1 MWSKKRNLL
10 LVAGVLAVVILV
22 LALMA
27 IGLLTPFAKAK
38 NTMDS
43 DGLLTVNTLADG
55 SCQLHWPEGSNA
67 SGYGVQIRAADGS
80 VLYSTYTENCET
92 VIPQLPINQN
102 LTIRI
107 SSVHT
112 YDGKTRRG
120 SEDLVAKVE
129 QLSPQVQNLNWK
141 VDEQYDTV
149 DISFDM
155 SDTDVACVY
164 VLPEE
169 GDPVL
174 VEQVR
179 DGTYQ
184 LRFGADDQFQVPAY
198 GQSLRVAIQ
207 LEHHKENVACIG
219 TIAEEFTLT
228 REDFLGRTLNVE
240 HSYNGNNS
248 YTLTWNE
255 TKGEYYDVRLS
266 ENGGKTWATIGYIP
280 ADRERSFTTPCLKA
294 FTDYQISVV
303 AVGGQTMEGS
313 DTAAEGN
320 ILQVSTSEK
329 LLYSTIWPQKNLKV
343 YGDKEATQEL
353 GTVPAGSAWCV
364 LGQEGNYL
372 KIRYN
377 GQDGYIDGN
386 YCMINLPEYIG
397 NLCAYD
403 ITNSYKSIYLVH
415 EYGIRDVSGTV
426 ITGYEDVLLG
436 EDQYLVPLIFPAA
449 QRLIGAGLDAR
460 SRGYTLKIYD
470 SFRPQNAT
478 DDIYR
483 KTQLILGNIVPS
495 QTYSGKKV
503 TDLHLVNWGPAEG
516 EEASENVEYGVLT
529 YRRMMTNNGAFSL
542 SVFLAP
548 GISRHNYGVALDL
561 TLQDEQG
568 NEIPMQTSIH
578 DLSWYSCT
586 ERNNDNANLL
596 HEIMTGAGFGGI
608 YSEWW
613 HYQDNH
619 AHQKYGYTPLRTGV
633 SWECWVA
640 DHNGWRYRLADG
652 SFYANCTETIDG
664 ESCSFDE
671 NGYLVK

>member
-1 MWSKKRNLL
+1 MWSKKRKLL
-10 LVAGVLAVVILV
+10 LIAGALAVILLISAV
-22 LALMA
+22 MA
-27 IGLLTPFAKAK
+27 IGLLIPFTKAK
-38 NTMDS
+38 NAMDPN
-43 DGLLTVNTLADG
+43 GLLTINTLADG
-55 SCQLHWPEGSNA
+55 SSQLCWPEGSNA

-92 VIPQLPINQN
+92 VIPQLPKDRN
-102 LTIRI
+102 LTIRV
-107 SSVHT
+107 SSVHV
-112 YDGKTRRG
+112 YDGISRRG

-129 QLSPQVQNLNWK
+129 QLSPQIQNLSWK

-149 DISFDM
+149 DISFEM
-155 SDTDVACVY
+155 SDTDVASVY
-164 VLPEE
+164 VLPAE

-174 VEQVR
+174 MEQVR
-179 DGTYQ
+179 DGKCQ
-184 LRFGADDQFQVPAY
+184 LRFGADDLFPVPEYGKPLQVII
-198 GQSLRVAIQ
+198 R
-207 LEHHKENVACIG
+207 LECRRENVVCTGAATEG
-219 TIAEEFTLT
+219 FTLT

-240 HSYNGNNS
+240 QSYNGNNS

-266 ENGGKTWATIGYIP
+266 ENGGKTWTTIGYIP

-303 AVGGQTMEGS
+303 AVGGQTMEGTE
-313 DTAAEGN
+313 TAAEGN

-329 LLYSTIWPQKNLKV
+329 LLYSTIWPLKDLKV
-343 YGDKEATQEL
+343 YSDKEATREL
-353 GTVPAGSAWCV
+353 GTVSAGSAWCV

-372 KIRYN
+372 KIRHN

-403 ITNSYKSIYLVH
+403 ITNSYNSIYLVH

-478 DDIYR
+478 DDIYK
-483 KTQLILGNIVPS
+483 KTQLIMGSLVPS
-495 QTYSGKKV
+495 QTFSGKEV

-516 EEASENVEYGVLT
+516 EEASENVEYGALT
-529 YRRMMTNNGAFSL
+529 FRRLMTNNGGFSL
-542 SVFLAP
+542 NVFLAP
-548 GISRHNYGVALDL
+548 GISRHNYGVAMDL
-561 TLQDEQG
+561 TLQDDQG
-568 NEIPMQTSIH
+568 KEIPMQTSIH

-586 ERNNDNANLL
+586 VRNNANANLL
-596 HEIMTGAGFGGI
+596 HEIMTGAGFSGI

-619 AHQKYGYTPLRTGV
+619 AHQKYGYPTLRTGV
-633 SWECWVA
+633 SCQCWVA

-664 ESCSFDE
+664 ESYSFDE